1 MRYNYDTLL
10 QYIYLLKQYILDNIG
25 IVDLCMDV
33 SKIYL
38 MIEDRSMIKILIVE
52 DEEPISDLI
61 RMNLV
66 KAGYSCVCAFDG
78 NEAADIISQER
89 FDLILL
95 DIMLPGM
102 DGYELLAYIK
112 TMEIPV
118 IFITAMGELN
128 QRVQG
133 LRAGADDY
141 ITKPFEIVE
150 MLARVETVLRR
161 YHKTEDVLQVENV
174 TIDIPSR
181 VVLQDGKQI
190 LLTMK
195 EFELLLLFVRNK
207 NIALYRET
215 IYENVWE
222 SNYLGD
228 SRTVDLHV
236 QRLRKKLGWEGK
248 IKSVYKVGYR
258 LEV

>member
-1 MRYNYDTLL
+1 
-10 QYIYLLKQYILDNIG
+10 
-25 IVDLCMDV
+25 
-33 SKIYL
+33 
-38 MIEDRSMIKILIVE
+38 MIKILIVE

-236 QRLRKKLGWEGK
+236 QRLRKKLGWEDK

>member
-1 MRYNYDTLL
+1 M
-10 QYIYLLKQYILDNIG
+10 
-25 IVDLCMDV
+25 
-33 SKIYL
+33 KIY
-38 MIEDRSMIKILIVE
+38 IVE
-52 DEEPISDLI
+52 DDPEI
-61 RMNLV
+61 RELEQY
-66 KAGYSCVCAFDG
+66 ALESGGFQAESFPSAAPFYTALSGCVP
-78 NEAADIISQER
+78 
-89 FDLILL
+89 DLILL

-102 DGYELLAYIK
+102 NGYELLPYIK
-112 TMEIPV
+112 SLDIPV
-118 IFITAMGELN
+118 IFLTAMGTLD
-128 QRVQG
+128 QRVHG

-150 MLARVETVLRR
+150 LLARVETVLRR
-161 YHKTEDVLQVENV
+161 YHKTEDVLQVEDV

-181 VVLQDGKQI
+181 VVMQNGMQVV
-190 LLTMK
+190 LTMK
-195 EFELLLLFVRNK
+195 EFELLLLFARNR

-236 QRLRKKLGWEGK
+236 QRLRKKLGWEDK